1 MLQFGLTMDTRRRNL
16 ISARKLARLSQERFA
31 AQLGVNRVTLARW
44 ELGETDPSLT
54 MALKIAQVLG
64 FRVEQLFG
72 DEPLFTPEEVERGA
86 EQART
91 LIANVTKNR
100 ARAAVTAE
108 PMTAQGGTREQ
119 QRKS

>member
-1 MLQFGLTMDTRRRNL
+1 MDTRRRNL
-16 ISARKLARLSQERFA
+16 ISARKLARLSQERFS

-44 ELGETDPSLT
+44 ELGKNDPSLAT
-54 MALKIAQVLG
+54 ALKIAQVLG

-72 DEPLFTPEEVERGA
+72 DEPLFTPEEVERRA

-108 PMTAQGGTREQ
+108 PMTTHGGTREQ
-119 QRKS
+119 QHKS